1 MAIVCRDYAAMDTC
15 ASALRRRGLPLQLRK
30 RAGDFNPGADAIT
43 VMTVRVSKGLEF
55 PVVAMPGVGHMPAPD
70 QEEQEEARLFYV
82 GATRATQR
90 LIVGV
95 SGDGAFGRRLHPG
108 AI

>member
-1 MAIVCRDYAAMDTC
+1 MPV
-15 ASALRRRGLPLQLRK
+15 QLRK
-30 RAGDFNPGADAIT
+30 RSGDFNPDADAIT

-70 QEEQEEARLFYV
+70 QDAQEEARLFYV

-95 SGDGAFGRRLHPG
+95 SGDGAFGRKLRPFD
-108 AI
+108 